1 MKKTAEVFLDYMLI
15 AVGAVLYSVS
25 TTVFLVPNHISPGGL
40 TGVATILNYLIG
52 TPIGGVT
59 LMLNAPLFA
68 WGARQLGAKFLT
80 KTIVATMLL
89 SVFIDIS
96 ETFVPTYTGD
106 RFLAALYGGL
116 ISGAG
121 LAIVFLRGGSTGGFD
136 IVAKIISLKSPL
148 MSVGR
153 VILGFDFL
161 VVVATAIAYVDVET
175 ALYTVVALFIAS
187 KTIDAIVYGA
197 DRGRLALIVTRRPD
211 EVIAGLFSVV
221 GRGATQIHAM
231 GGYGKA
237 ECSVIVCAIRLN
249 EAAKLKKAV
258 RTVDEHAFVVMTAT
272 TDILGEGFTP
282 F

>member
-15 AVGAVLYSVS
+15 ALGAVLYSVS

-136 IVAKIISLKSPL
+136 IVSKS
-148 MSVGR
+148 
-153 VILGFDFL
+153 
-161 VVVATAIAYVDVET
+161 DV
-175 ALYTVVALFIAS
+175 LLRI
-187 KTIDAIVYGA
+187 
-197 DRGRLALIVTRRPD
+197 
-211 EVIAGLFSVV
+211 
-221 GRGATQIHAM
+221 Q
-231 GGYGKA
+231 
-237 ECSVIVCAIRLN
+237 
-249 EAAKLKKAV
+249 
-258 RTVDEHAFVVMTAT
+258 
-272 TDILGEGFTP
+272 
-282 F
+282 

>member
-1 MKKTAEVFLDYMLI
+1 MKKAAELCLDYLLI
-15 AVGAVLYSVS
+15 AVGAGLYSIS

-52 TPIGGVT
+52 TPIGAVT
-59 LMLNAPLFA
+59 LILNVPLFV
-68 WGARQLGAKFLT
+68 WGAKQLGVKFLT
-80 KTIVATMLL
+80 KTVVATVLL

-96 ETFVPTYTGD
+96 EVFVPSYTGD

-116 ISGAG
+116 LSGAG

-153 VILGFDFL
+153 VILVFDFF
-161 VVVATAIAYVDVET
+161 VVAATAIAYADIET
-175 ALYTVVALFIAS
+175 ALYTVVALFVAS
-187 KTIDAIVYGA
+187 KTIDGIVYGA

-211 EVIAGLFSVV
+211 EVISELFSFV
-221 GRGATQIHAM
+221 GRGATNIRAL
-231 GGYGKA
+231 GGYGGN

-258 RTVDEHAFVVMTAT
+258 RNADGHAFLVMTST